1 MDRIHD
7 FIYIEVE
14 LFREYLG
21 ASVAVDSKS
30 YEQAVHVYHESR
42 GLVPEGYKSFKT
54 FNFIATFIT
63 SAVIQ

>member
-1 MDRIHD
+1 MDRIQD

-42 GLVPEGYKSFKT
+42 GLVPEGYIKASKLS
-54 FNFIATFIT
+54 I
-63 SAVIQ
+63 SSLLSSLPR